1 VSITENADRA
11 DRAEGAE
18 NAENASPGGTDFDVV
33 IRGGTVF
40 DGTGAP
46 GVRADVGIRG
56 GVVAAISPAPLPVSP
71 GTRVVDAEGRWVTPG
86 FVDTHT
92 HYDVEL
98 LVSPGLGESVRHGV
112 TTVLVGN
119 CSISGVY
126 SGAVDVA
133 DLFSRVEAL
142 PRDSVL
148 AALEQKKTWSGPADW
163 RRTVENLPLGP
174 NVASF
179 LGHSD
184 VRASVMGLGRATD
197 PKQSP
202 SRDELRTIDRRINAA
217 LDEGFLGVST
227 MTNPWDKMDG
237 DRYRSRTLP
246 STHASW
252 GEFRGISRLLRRR
265 DRVLQGVP
273 NLNTK
278 VDVAFYAATSTG
290 LFRKPLRVSLLAAA
304 DTLAE
309 PWVNRIFRP
318 IAWAANTLGRGK
330 FVWQHLPTTFKVWA
344 DGIDLVVFEEFGSG
358 REALHLVDEMARTGL
373 LEQESYRRW
382 FRRDFEKRF
391 SPRVWHRDFDDALI
405 VACPDESLVGQT
417 VGDVAR
423 ARKLHPADA
432 YLDLVVEY
440 GTDFR
445 WTTTI
450 ANAREKVANRLAR
463 TPGVT
468 IGFSDA
474 GAHLRNMAFY
484 NFGIRLLERVH
495 QAQLKGTPFLTTE
508 EAVYKL
514 TGELADFYRLDAG
527 RLQVGALADVVVVDP
542 SGLDGESLEYH
553 EEAMDEFGGIRRMVN
568 RNDRAVAATIIGGH
582 VVWSDGQFAEGYG
595 SEFAAGRFLP
605 SGEAVAPRPL
615 AAPRPAGHSV
625 GIPASSQAE

>member
-1 VSITENADRA
+1 MSITQ
-11 DRAEGAE
+11 
-18 NAENASPGGTDFDVV
+18 STGTGTPAAGVDFDVL

-40 DGTGAP
+40 DGTGAA
-46 GVRADVGIRG
+46 GRRADVGIRDG
-56 GVVAAISPAPLPVSP
+56 MIAAISATPLEVSP
-71 GTRVVDAEGRWVTPG
+71 DTRVIEAQGRWVTPG
-86 FVDTHT
+86 FIDTHT
-92 HYDVEL
+92 HYDVEM
-98 LVSPGLGESVRHGV
+98 LVSPGLLESVRHGV

-119 CSISGVY
+119 CSITGVY
-126 SGAVDVA
+126 SGTVDVA

-148 AALEQKKTWSGPADW
+148 AALEEKKTWSDPAGW
-163 RRTVENLPLGP
+163 RRAVEELPLGP

-184 VRASVMGLGRATD
+184 VRASVMGLGRSTD
-197 PKQSP
+197 PAHSA
-202 SRDELRTIDRRINAA
+202 SREELKEIDRRITAA

-252 GEFRGISRLLRRR
+252 KEFRRVSRLLRRR

-278 VDVAFYAATSTG
+278 VDVAFYVTTSMG
-290 LFRKPLRVSLLAAA
+290 LLRKPLRVSLLSAA

-309 PWVNRIFRP
+309 PWVHRIFRP
-318 IAWAANTLGRGK
+318 LAWLANTAGKGK

-358 REALHLVDEMARTGL
+358 REALHLVDEMARTDL

-382 FRRDFEKRF
+382 FRQDFEKRF

-405 VACPDESLVGQT
+405 VACPDEALVGQT

-423 ARKLHPADA
+423 TRALHPADA
-432 YLDLVVEY
+432 FLDLVVEH

-450 ANAREKVANRLAR
+450 ANARDKVANRLVN

-468 IGFSDA
+468 IGFSDS

-484 NFGIRLLERVH
+484 NFGVRLMERVF
-495 QAQLKGTPFLTTE
+495 QAQQAGKPFLSVE
-508 EAVYKL
+508 EAVHKL
-514 TGELADFYRLDAG
+514 TGELAEFYRLDAG
-527 RLQVGALADVVVVDP
+527 RLEVGSRADVVVMDP
-542 SGLDGESLEYH
+542 AGLDGDSLEYH
-553 EEAMDEFGGIRRMVN
+553 EEPMPEFGGIARMVN
-568 RNDRAVAATIIGGH
+568 RNDRAVAATIIGGQ
-582 VVWSDGQFAEGYG
+582 VVWSDGEYAPGYG
-595 SEFAAGRFLP
+595 REFASGRFLP
-605 SGEAVAPRPL
+605 SGETVT
-615 AAPRPAGHSV
+615 PRPA
-625 GIPASSQAE
+625 PASRESVAHAPVTHTLG

>member
-1 VSITENADRA
+1 MDTTHHT
-11 DRAEGAE
+11 
-18 NAENASPGGTDFDVV
+18 SPGGTDFDVV

-46 GVRADVGIRG
+46 GVRADVGIRA
-56 GVVAAISPAPLPVSP
+56 GVVAAVSPDPLPVSA
-71 GTRVVDAEGRWVTPG
+71 GTRVVEAEGRWVTPG

-126 SGAVDVA
+126 SGTVDVA

-142 PRDSVL
+142 PRDAVL
-148 AALEQKKTWSGPADW
+148 AALEQKKTWSDPAAW
-163 RRTVENLPLGP
+163 RRAVEDLPLGP

-184 VRASVMGLGRATD
+184 VRGSVMGLGRATD

-202 SRDELRTIDRRINAA
+202 SREELREIDRRITAA
-217 LDEGFLGVST
+217 LDAGFIGVST

-252 GEFRGISRLLRRR
+252 KEFRRVSRLLRGR

-318 IAWAANTLGRGK
+318 IAWASNTLGRGR

-358 REALHLVDEMARTGL
+358 REALHLKDEMARTDL
-373 LEQESYRRW
+373 LEQENYRRW
-382 FRRDFEKRF
+382 FRQDFEKRF

-405 VACPDESLVGQT
+405 VACPDESLVGRT

-423 ARKLHPADA
+423 ARSLHPADCF
-432 YLDLVVEY
+432 LDLVVEH
-440 GTDFR
+440 GADFR

-484 NFGIRLLERVH
+484 NFGVRLLERVY
-495 QAQLKGTPFLTTE
+495 QAQRAGTPFLTTE
-508 EAVYKL
+508 EAVHKL

-527 RLQVGALADVVVVDP
+527 RLEVGRRADVVVMDP

-553 EEAMDEFGGIRRMVN
+553 EEAMPELGGIRRMVN
-568 RNDRAVAATIIGGH
+568 RNDRAVAATIIGGR
-582 VVWSDGQFAEGYG
+582 VVWQDGEFAPGYG
-595 SEFAAGRFLP
+595 AEFAAGRFLP
-605 SGEAVAPRPL
+605 AGEAVGPRPVEASRE
-615 AAPRPAGHSV
+615 AAQDLLS
-625 GIPASSQAE
+625 

>member
-1 VSITENADRA
+1 MDTTDH
-11 DRAEGAE
+11 
-18 NAENASPGGTDFDVV
+18 ASPGGADFDTV
-33 IRGGTVF
+33 IRGGTVY

-46 GVRADVGIRG
+46 GVRSDVGIRS
-56 GVVAAISPAPLPVSP
+56 GVVAAVSPTPLPISP
-71 GTRVVDAEGRWVTPG
+71 GTRVIEAGGRWVMPG

-119 CSISGVY
+119 CSLSGVY
-126 SGAVDVA
+126 SDTVDVA

-142 PRDSVL
+142 PRDAVL
-148 AALEQKKTWSGPADW
+148 EALERTKSWSDPAAW
-163 RRTVENLPLGP
+163 RRAVEALPLGP

-197 PKQSP
+197 PEHSP
-202 SRDELRTIDRRINAA
+202 GREELREIERRVDEA
-217 LDEGFLGVST
+217 LDQGFLGVST

-252 GEFRGISRLLRRR
+252 KEFRRLSRILRRR

-278 VDVAFYAATSTG
+278 VDVAFYVATSTG

-318 IAWAANTLGRGK
+318 LAWVANTLGRGR

-358 REALHLVDEMARTGL
+358 REALHLVDEMARTDL

-405 VACPDESLVGQT
+405 VACPDEALVGQT

-432 YLDLVVEY
+432 YLDLVVEH
-440 GTDFR
+440 GADLR

-463 TPGVT
+463 TPGIT

-484 NFGIRLLERVH
+484 NFGVRLLERVH
-495 QAQLKGTPFLTTE
+495 QARLGGTPFLTTE
-508 EAVYKL
+508 EAVFKL

-527 RLQVGALADVVVVDP
+527 RLEVGRRADVVVIDP
-542 SGLDGESLEYH
+542 SGLDGTSLDYH
-553 EEAMDEFGGIRRMVN
+553 EETMPEFGGIRRMVN
-568 RNDRAVAATIIGGH
+568 RNDAAVAATIIGGR
-582 VVWSDGQFAEGYG
+582 VVWSDGEFAQGYG
-595 SEFAAGRFLP
+595 RDFAAGRFLP
-605 SGEAVAPRPL
+605 AGEAVGPRE
-615 AAPRPAGHSV
+615 R
-625 GIPASSQAE
+625 SQRVNATADLTSEV

>member
-1 VSITENADRA
+1 MDTTHHT
-11 DRAEGAE
+11 
-18 NAENASPGGTDFDVV
+18 SPGGTDFDVV

-46 GVRADVGIRG
+46 GVRADVGIRA
-56 GVVAAISPAPLPVSP
+56 GVVAAVSPDPLPVSA
-71 GTRVVDAEGRWVTPG
+71 GTRVVEAEGRWVTPG

-126 SGAVDVA
+126 SGTVDVA

-142 PRDSVL
+142 PRDAVL
-148 AALEQKKTWSGPADW
+148 AALEQKKTWSDPAAW
-163 RRTVENLPLGP
+163 RRAVEDLPLGP

-184 VRASVMGLGRATD
+184 VRGSVMGLGRATD

-202 SRDELRTIDRRINAA
+202 SREELREIDRRITAA
-217 LDEGFLGVST
+217 LDAGFIGVST

-252 GEFRGISRLLRRR
+252 KEFRRVSRLLRGR

-318 IAWAANTLGRGK
+318 IAWASNTLGRGR

-358 REALHLVDEMARTGL
+358 REALHLKDERARPAL
-373 LEQESYRRW
+373 LERENYRRW
-382 FRRDFEKRF
+382 FRQDFEKRF

-405 VACPDESLVGQT
+405 VACPDESLVGRT

-423 ARKLHPADA
+423 ARSLHPADCF
-432 YLDLVVEY
+432 LDLVVEH
-440 GTDFR
+440 GSDFR

-484 NFGIRLLERVH
+484 NFGVRLLERVY
-495 QAQLKGTPFLTTE
+495 QAQRAGTPFLTTE
-508 EAVYKL
+508 EAVHKL

-527 RLQVGALADVVVVDP
+527 RLEVGRRADVVVMDP

-553 EEAMDEFGGIRRMVN
+553 EEAMPELGGIRRMVN
-568 RNDRAVAATIIGGH
+568 RNDRAVAATIIGGR
-582 VVWSDGQFAEGYG
+582 VVWQDGEFAPGYG
-595 SEFAAGRFLP
+595 AEFAAGRFLP
-605 SGEAVAPRPL
+605 AGEAVGPRPVEASRE
-615 AAPRPAGHSV
+615 AAQDLLS
-625 GIPASSQAE
+625 